1 MDMSDEE
8 GIPGL
13 SDRIR
18 KLERN
23 TQLNYEALLT
33 IRAIL
38 DVQSQR
44 LDNLED
50 FMQKMT
56 GEKPNPIVGA
66 PPSE

>member
-1 MDMSDEE
+1 MDMSDEK

-13 SDRIR
+13 SDRIK
-18 KLERN
+18 KLEKN

-56 GEKPNPIVGA
+56 GGKPNPNVGV
-66 PPSE
+66 PPVD